1 MNDNIQHND
10 KNQIRIN
17 KFISEK
23 GICSRREADKLIA
36 DGKVTINGEV
46 ALTGSKVYPKDEVK
60 LNGKIISKRPK
71 LV

>member
-36 DGKVTINGEV
+36 DGSCSYWIKG
-46 ALTGSKVYPKDEVK
+46 
-60 LNGKIISKRPK
+60 ISQR
-71 LV
+71 